1 MDLDVVSRWFDEHRG
16 YLQSAG
22 LEVSIARSP
31 ACRDKQSIRLVI
43 EGEERIGGLT
53 VWDAGE
59 GQLSMAETSDGTVFE
74 EYRIFGSAQEVM
86 TALAEIGDRVI
97 GR

>member
-22 LEVSIARSP
+22 LEVRSQGLRRAVINNP
-31 ACRDKQSIRLVI
+31 LWLVI

>member
-1 MDLDVVSRWFDEHRG
+1 
-16 YLQSAG
+16 
-22 LEVSIARSP
+22 
-31 ACRDKQSIRLVI
+31 LVI

-59 GQLSMAETSDGTVFE
+59 GQLSMAETSDGTIFE